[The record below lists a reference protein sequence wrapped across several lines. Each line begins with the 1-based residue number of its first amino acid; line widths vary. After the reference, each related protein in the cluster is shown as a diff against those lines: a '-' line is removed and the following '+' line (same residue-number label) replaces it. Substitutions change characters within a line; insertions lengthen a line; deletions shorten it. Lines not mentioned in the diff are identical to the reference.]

1 MPTTYFKNTVQ
12 AVFRDLQGSIPKDD
26 PVRTIPIIKEGE
38 ECKFYSKSELRS
50 HLSDSYYEDPKTDGM
65 VFVFKKSNKKMPR
78 EHLKNLQQS
87 LPVRA
92 TQYSAIGYHP
102 DGFWYAVFN
111 NNLVWCTEKVTTETP
126 QLNRYNALTL
136 KKGED

>member
-1 MPTTYFKNTVQ
+1 MANLKHLVQ
-12 AVFRDLQGSIPKDD
+12 AAIPKD
-26 PVRTIPIIKEGE
+26 VVYTKPIIKEGV
-38 ECKFYSKSELRS
+38 ECKYYSKSELRS
-50 HLSDSYYEDPKTDGM
+50 HLSDSYYMDHKTNGM
-65 VFVFKKSNKKMPR
+65 VFVFKKYDKRMPR
-78 EHLKNLQQS
+78 EHLEDLQQS

-92 TQYSAIGYHP
+92 TQYTAVGYHP
-102 DGFWYAVFN
+102 DGFWYAVYK